1 MSGITNPAEEYFK
14 NGLWA
19 WDPAAGVWLKLI
31 IDPLTNQLSVAVNN
45 DAEVHQTAPA
55 DLAAGAHGWDGAA
68 WHKLPLIWGYSDRWL
83 DDISFTM
90 TEDAAFSKI
99 TTPVPA
105 GYVYVLQVA
114 SLTNDT
120 GARGMARIFVR
131 HTAEWFALAY
141 TLTPARY
148 EPTVARGPIVL
159 KEGDRV
165 VMQQSGCL
173 TNDVV
178 YAYVW
183 GYKMKVAE

>member
-68 WHKLPLIWGYSDRWL
+68 WHKLPMVWGYSGRYSERKREEDVTA
-83 DDISFTM
+83 DDHYLTF
-90 TEDAAFSKI
+90 AL
-99 TTPVPA
+99 VPA
-105 GYVYVLQVA
+105 GEVWVVTSYTAFCTTANPSWMSLGVIQEAVELAVALQVPVVA
-114 SLTNDT
+114 DT
-120 GARGMARIFVR
+120 L
-131 HTAEWFALAY
+131 LAMSA
-141 TLTPARY
+141 TL
-148 EPTVARGPIVL
+148 VL
-159 KEGDRV
+159 KAGDRLRTTFL
-165 VMQQSGCL
+165 GCAAGDDL
-173 TNDVV
+173 RSD
-178 YAYVW
+178 AC